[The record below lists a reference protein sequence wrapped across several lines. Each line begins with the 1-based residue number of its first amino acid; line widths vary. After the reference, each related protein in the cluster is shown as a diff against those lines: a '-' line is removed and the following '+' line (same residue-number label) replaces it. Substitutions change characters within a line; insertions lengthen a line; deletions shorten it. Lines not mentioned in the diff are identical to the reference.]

1 MAIFYNQ
8 ATLTYN
14 GGAANSN
21 IVSGE
26 IVEVVTA
33 AKTAT
38 PSTYRAGETITYVIS
53 LFNGGTTAVSSLTV
67 TDDLGAYTQGE
78 ETLVPLDYVDGSL
91 RFFVNGALQASPAV
105 TISSGSLVISGI
117 DIPAGSNAILVYR
130 ATVNG
135 FAPLAVDSEITNTA
149 TVTGGGIINPVT
161 VSETVT
167 SEDSALLSITKAVS
181 PSTVT
186 ENGRLTYTFV
196 IENSGNTEAVAT
208 DNLVVSDVFD
218 PVLSNL
224 VVTFEGEI
232 WSENTEYTYNDA
244 TGEFDTVAGQITVP
258 AATYTTDASGAVIV
272 TPGSVT
278 LTVSGTV

>member
-14 GGAANSN
+14 GGVANSN

-38 PSTYRAGETITYVIS
+38 PSAYRAGETITYVIS
-53 LFNGGTTAVSSLTV
+53 LFNGGTTAVSGLTV
-67 TDDLGAYTQGE
+67 TDDLGAYTRGE

-130 ATVNG
+130 AIVNG

-167 SEDSALLSITKAVS
+167 SEDSALLSINKAVS

-208 DNLVVSDVFD
+208 DSIVVRDVFD
-218 PVLSNL
+218 PVLSAL
-224 VVTFEGEI
+224 VVTFDGET
-232 WSENTEYTYNDA
+232 WTENTEYTYNAA
-244 TGEFDTVAGQITVP
+244 TGEFETVAGQITVP

>member
-1 MAIFYNQ
+1 MAVFFNQ

-14 GGAANSN
+14 GGVANSN

-33 AKTAT
+33 SKTAT
-38 PSTYRAGETITYVIS
+38 PSIYRTFETVTYVVTLLNSGSAAVNGLS
-53 LFNGGTTAVSSLTV
+53 LSDN
-67 TDDLGAYTQGE
+67 LGAYTSGE
-78 ETLVPLDYVDGSL
+78 LTLVPLDYVSDSV
-91 RFFVNGALQASPAV
+91 RYFTNGVLQPTPTVSSVSP
-105 TISSGSLVISGI
+105 LVVSGI
-117 DIPAGSNAILVYR
+117 NIPAGGNATIVYR

-135 FAPLAVDSEITNTA
+135 FAPLVADSEITNTL

-161 VSETVT
+161 ASETIN
-167 SEDSALLSITKAVS
+167 SNDSAELTITKAVS

-186 ENGRLTYTFV
+186 ENGQLTYTFV

-208 DNLVVSDVFD
+208 DNLVVSDTFN
-218 PVLSNL
+218 PILGNIT
-224 VVTFEGEI
+224 VVYDGAVWELGT
-232 WSENTEYTYNDA
+232 NYTYDET
-244 TGEFDTVAGQITVP
+244 TGAFATVAGQITVP
-258 AATYTTDASGAVIV
+258 AATYSTDPSGAVTV

>member
-14 GGAANSN
+14 GGVANSN

-26 IVEVVTA
+26 IVEVITA

-38 PSTYRAGETITYVIS
+38 PSTYRAGETVTYVIS
-53 LFNGGTTAVSSLTV
+53 LFNSGTTAVSGLTV
-67 TDDLGAYTQGE
+67 TDDLGAYTLGT
-78 ETLVPLDYVDGSL
+78 ETLVPLDYIDGSL
-91 RFFVNGALQASPAV
+91 RFFVNGVLQASPAV
-105 TISSGSLVISGI
+105 TSEGSLVISGI
-117 DIPAGSNAILVYR
+117 DLPAGSNAVLVYR
-130 ATVNG
+130 ATANG
-135 FAPLAVDSEITNTA
+135 FAPLGVESVITNTA

-161 VSETVT
+161 VSETIT

-244 TGEFDTVAGQITVP
+244 TGEFETVAGQITVP
-258 AATYTTDASGAVIV
+258 AATYTTDASGAVTV

>member
-14 GGAANSN
+14 GGVANSN

-26 IVEVVTA
+26 IVEVITA

-38 PSTYRAGETITYVIS
+38 PSTYRAGETVTYVIS
-53 LFNGGTTAVSSLTV
+53 LFNSGTTAVSGLTV
-67 TDDLGAYTQGE
+67 TDDLGAYTLGT
-78 ETLVPLDYVDGSL
+78 ETLVPLDYIDGSL
-91 RFFVNGALQASPAV
+91 RFFVNGVLQASPAV
-105 TISSGSLVISGI
+105 TSEGSLVISGI
-117 DIPAGSNAILVYR
+117 DLPAGSNAVLVYR
-130 ATVNG
+130 ATANG
-135 FAPLAVDSEITNTA
+135 FAPLGIESVITNTA

-161 VSETVT
+161 VSETIT

-232 WSENTEYTYNDA
+232 WTENTEYTYNDA
-244 TGEFDTVAGQITVP
+244 TGEFETVAGQITVP
-258 AATYTTDASGAVIV
+258 AATYTTDASGAVTV